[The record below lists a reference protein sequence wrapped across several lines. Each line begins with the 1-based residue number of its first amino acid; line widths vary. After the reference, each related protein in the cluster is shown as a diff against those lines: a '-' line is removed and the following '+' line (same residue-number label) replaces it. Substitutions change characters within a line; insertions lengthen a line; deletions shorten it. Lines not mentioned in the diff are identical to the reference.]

1 MMLACCIYITQVDLA
16 RVLGVCLPLREDK
29 NNSSGLGSSLEEKE
43 TINSSAALPHKQ
55 RNRIKPILETLQTLP
70 DLSVKRQGTNA
81 KCKTP
86 NGNAREMSE
95 KKGQKPEDKPDEKQ
109 DATDDFKKSLREELS
124 KERRIANT
132 DEEKQAK
139 LTQTKTTA
147 ENKDEYVKES
157 QHYSRLDALDQ
168 RNVENE
174 ILPEAQKLP
183 KQILNGNC
191 EEAHDLDKIVIQEP
205 NDKQDR
211 DEQSNQNRSVC
222 STCDQVQSEQGQGSL
237 SLDHTTECNVTS
249 SYHISKDETAPGPSN
264 SDQLP
269 QREKALSEELE
280 EIKAPPNAP
289 KLDHMPKE
297 TSSDKFEQI
306 KCPSC
311 HHQFT
316 GVRQRVLLL
325 LRTHLGKMHFHR

>member
-1 MMLACCIYITQVDLA
+1 M
-16 RVLGVCLPLREDK
+16 CLPLREDK
-29 NNSSGLGSSLEEKE
+29 NHSSGLGSSLEEKE
-43 TINSSAALPHKQ
+43 TIKCDAALPDKQ
-55 RNRIKPILETLQTLP
+55 RNRIKPILETEAN
-70 DLSVKRQGTNA
+70 G
-81 KCKTP
+81 KCKTS

-95 KKGQKPEDKPDEKQ
+95 KKGQKPEDKPNGKQ
-109 DATDDFKKSLREELS
+109 AASDDFKKSLREELL

-157 QHYSRLDALDQ
+157 QHYSSPDALDQ
-168 RNVENE
+168 RNEKKE
-174 ILPEAQKLP
+174 TLPEAQKLSKT
-183 KQILNGNC
+183 KQILNGNS

-205 NDKQDR
+205 NDKQER
-211 DEQSNQNRSVC
+211 DGQSNQNRSGR
-222 STCDQVQSEQGQGSL
+222 STRDQVESEQGQGSL
-237 SLDHTTECNVTS
+237 SLDHTSECNVTS
-249 SYHISKDETAPGPSN
+249 SYHINKDEAAPGPSN

-269 QREKALSEELE
+269 QREKALSKELE

-289 KLDHMPKE
+289 KLDPIPKE
-297 TSSDKFEQI
+297 TCSDKLEQI

>member
-1 MMLACCIYITQVDLA
+1 M
-16 RVLGVCLPLREDK
+16 CLPLREDK
-29 NNSSGLGSSLEEKE
+29 NHSSGLGSSPEEKE
-43 TINSSAALPHKQ
+43 TIKCDAALPHKQ

-70 DLSVKRQGTNA
+70 DLSVKRKEANG
-81 KCKTP
+81 KCKTS

-95 KKGQKPEDKPDEKQ
+95 KKGQKPEDKPNGKQ
-109 DATDDFKKSLREELS
+109 AASDDFKKSLREELS

-157 QHYSRLDALDQ
+157 QHYSSSDALDQ
-168 RNVENE
+168 RNEKKE
-174 ILPEAQKLP
+174 TLPEAQKLSKT
-183 KQILNGNC
+183 KQILNGNS

-205 NDKQDR
+205 NDKQER
-211 DEQSNQNRSVC
+211 DGQSNQNRSGR
-222 STCDQVQSEQGQGSL
+222 STRGQIENEQGQGSL

-249 SYHISKDETAPGPSN
+249 SYHVNKDEAASAPGPSN

-269 QREKALSEELE
+269 QREKTLSEELE

-289 KLDHMPKE
+289 KLDPIPKE
-297 TSSDKFEQI
+297 TCSDKLEQI

-316 GVRQRVLLL
+316 GVRQRVILL

>member
-1 MMLACCIYITQVDLA
+1 M
-16 RVLGVCLPLREDK
+16 CLPLREDK
-29 NNSSGLGSSLEEKE
+29 NHSSGLGSSPEEKE
-43 TINSSAALPHKQ
+43 TIKCDAALPDKQ
-55 RNRIKPILETLQTLP
+55 RNRIKPILQTLQTLP
-70 DLSVKRQGTNA
+70 DLSVKRKGT
-81 KCKTP
+81 
-86 NGNAREMSE
+86 
-95 KKGQKPEDKPDEKQ
+95 KPEDKPNEKQ
-109 DATDDFKKSLREELS
+109 AARDDFKKSLREELS

-147 ENKDEYVKES
+147 ENVKES
-157 QHYSRLDALDQ
+157 QHYSSSDALDQ
-168 RNVENE
+168 RNEKKE
-174 ILPEAQKLP
+174 TLPEAQKLSKT
-183 KQILNGNC
+183 KQILNGNS

-205 NDKQDR
+205 NDKQER
-211 DEQSNQNRSVC
+211 DGQSNQNRSGR
-222 STCDQVQSEQGQGSL
+222 STRDQVESEQGQGSL
-237 SLDHTTECNVTS
+237 SLDHTTKCNVTS
-249 SYHISKDETAPGPSN
+249 SYHVNKDEAASAPGPSN

-289 KLDHMPKE
+289 KLDPIPKE
-297 TSSDKFEQI
+297 TCSDKLEQI

>member
-1 MMLACCIYITQVDLA
+1 MCFP
-16 RVLGVCLPLREDK
+16 LGEDK
-29 NNSSGLGSSLEEKE
+29 NYSSGLGSSPEEKE
-43 TINSSAALPHKQ
+43 TIKCDAALPDKQ
-55 RNRIKPILETLQTLP
+55 RNRIKPILQTLQTLP
-70 DLSVKRQGTNA
+70 DLSVKRKGT
-81 KCKTP
+81 
-86 NGNAREMSE
+86 
-95 KKGQKPEDKPDEKQ
+95 KPEDKPNEKQ
-109 DATDDFKKSLREELS
+109 AARDDFKKSPREELS

-147 ENKDEYVKES
+147 ENVKES
-157 QHYSRLDALDQ
+157 QHYSSSDALDQ
-168 RNVENE
+168 RNEE
-174 ILPEAQKLP
+174 EETLPEAQKLP
-183 KQILNGNC
+183 KTKQILKGNS
-191 EEAHDLDKIVIQEP
+191 EEAHDLDKIVIQEQ
-205 NDKQDR
+205 NDKHDR
-211 DEQSNQNRSVC
+211 NEQSNQNMSGH
-222 STCDQVQSEQGQGSL
+222 STRDQVESEQGQGSL
-237 SLDHTTECNVTS
+237 SLDHTTGCNVTS
-249 SYHISKDETAPGPSN
+249 SHHINKDEAAPGPSN

-289 KLDHMPKE
+289 KLDPIPKE
-297 TSSDKFEQI
+297 TCSDKLEQI

>member
-1 MMLACCIYITQVDLA
+1 M
-16 RVLGVCLPLREDK
+16 
-29 NNSSGLGSSLEEKE
+29 GSSPEEKE
-43 TINSSAALPHKQ
+43 TIKSHSALPDKQ
-55 RNRIKPILETLQTLP
+55 RNRIKPILETLQTVP
-70 DLSVKRQGTNA
+70 DLSVKRKGTNA

-86 NGNAREMSE
+86 NGNARDMYE

-109 DATDDFKKSLREELS
+109 ASDDFKKSLRKELS

-132 DEEKQAK
+132 DEEKKAK

-157 QHYSRLDALDQ
+157 QHYSSSDALDQ
-168 RNVENE
+168 RNEE
-174 ILPEAQKLP
+174 KGTLPEAQKLP
-183 KQILNGNC
+183 KTKQILNSNC
-191 EEAHDLDKIVIQEP
+191 EEARDLDKIIIQEP

-211 DEQSNQNRSVC
+211 YEQSNQNRSGR
-222 STCDQVQSEQGQGSL
+222 STCDQVESEKGQGLL

-249 SYHISKDETAPGPSN
+249 SYHANKDEAAPGPSN
-264 SDQLP
+264 SDQSP
-269 QREKALSEELE
+269 QREKTLSEGLDEV
-280 EIKAPPNAP
+280 KAPPNAP
-289 KLDHMPKE
+289 KLDPIPKE
-297 TSSDKFEQI
+297 TCSDKLEQI

>member
-1 MMLACCIYITQVDLA
+1 M
-16 RVLGVCLPLREDK
+16 CLPLREDK
-29 NNSSGLGSSLEEKE
+29 KHSSGLGSSPEEKE
-43 TINSSAALPHKQ
+43 TIKCDAALPDKQ
-55 RNRIKPILETLQTLP
+55 RNRIKPILQTLQTLP
-70 DLSVKRQGTNA
+70 DLSVKRKGT
-81 KCKTP
+81 
-86 NGNAREMSE
+86 
-95 KKGQKPEDKPDEKQ
+95 KPEDKPNEKQ
-109 DATDDFKKSLREELS
+109 AARDDFKKSLREELS

-147 ENKDEYVKES
+147 ENVKES
-157 QHYSRLDALDQ
+157 QHYSSSDALDQ
-168 RNVENE
+168 RNEKKE
-174 ILPEAQKLP
+174 TLPEAQKLSKT
-183 KQILNGNC
+183 KQILNGNS

-205 NDKQDR
+205 NDKQER
-211 DEQSNQNRSVC
+211 DGQSNQNRSGR
-222 STCDQVQSEQGQGSL
+222 STRDQVESEQGQGSL

-249 SYHISKDETAPGPSN
+249 SYHVNKDEAASAPGPSN

-289 KLDHMPKE
+289 KLDPIPKE
-297 TSSDKFEQI
+297 TCSDKLEQI

>member
-1 MMLACCIYITQVDLA
+1 M
-16 RVLGVCLPLREDK
+16 CLPLREDK

-81 KCKTP
+81 KCKNP
-86 NGNAREMSE
+86 NGNARETSE
-95 KKGQKPEDKPDEKQ
+95 KKGQKTEDKPNEKQ
-109 DATDDFKKSLREELS
+109 AATDDFKKSLREELS

-139 LTQTKTTA
+139 LTQTKATA

-157 QHYSRLDALDQ
+157 QHYSSSDALDQ
-168 RNVENE
+168 RNAEKE
-174 ILPEAQKLP
+174 TLPELQKLP
-183 KQILNGNC
+183 KTKQILCGKS
-191 EEAHDLDKIVIQEP
+191 EEAHDLDKSVIQEP

-211 DEQSNQNRSVC
+211 DEQSNQNRSGR
-222 STCDQVQSEQGQGSL
+222 STCGQVESEQGQGSL
-237 SLDHTTECNVTS
+237 SLDHTNECNVTN
-249 SYHISKDETAPGPSN
+249 SYHINQDEAAEGPSN

-269 QREKALSEELE
+269 QREKALSGELE

-289 KLDHMPKE
+289 KLDPIPKE
-297 TSSDKFEQI
+297 TCSDKLEQI

>member
-1 MMLACCIYITQVDLA
+1 M
-16 RVLGVCLPLREDK
+16 CLPLREDK
-29 NNSSGLGSSLEEKE
+29 NHSSGLGSSPEEKE
-43 TINSSAALPHKQ
+43 TIKCDAALPHKQ

-70 DLSVKRQGTNA
+70 DLSVKRKGTNG

-86 NGNAREMSE
+86 NGNARDMSE
-95 KKGQKPEDKPDEKQ
+95 KRGQKPEDKPDKNKLL
-109 DATDDFKKSLREELS
+109 ASDDFKKSLRKELS

-139 LTQTKTTA
+139 LTQTKTNA

-157 QHYSRLDALDQ
+157 QHYSSSDALDQ
-168 RNVENE
+168 RNVEKGT
-174 ILPEAQKLP
+174 LPEAQKLP
-183 KQILNGNC
+183 KTKQILNGNC
-191 EEAHDLDKIVIQEP
+191 EEARDLDKTIIQEP
-205 NDKQDR
+205 NDKQER
-211 DEQSNQNRSVC
+211 DGQSNQNRSGR
-222 STCDQVQSEQGQGSL
+222 STRDQVESEQGQGSL

-249 SYHISKDETAPGPSN
+249 SYHVNKDEAAPGPSN

-289 KLDHMPKE
+289 KLDPIPKE
-297 TSSDKFEQI
+297 TCSDKLEQI